1 MRSIGWIAG
10 LAALLAGGG
19 AFAQQKGAAA
29 EAGKPLSI
37 EDFVRLPAYSSPV
50 ISRNGRYF
58 AVTIPINGR
67 LNLAVVDLENRQGTG
82 LTNFSECDVLN
93 PRWVG
98 NDRLVF
104 TLGQTNTPTGPG
116 RFDCGG
122 LFMVSRDGKSF
133 QRLAETVRDAR
144 RQNRFV
150 YRGLSFLSTIPNN
163 DEEILATGNLRDAES
178 VDLYR
183 LNITNG
189 RSTLITPTRPT
200 RTQDWLLDR
209 NRVPRVV
216 TSWVKDTTTQIVH
229 YRKDEN
235 SPWEEIARY
244 EWTEPNKFYPLSFE
258 ADNRILHVA
267 MNAGR
272 DTLAVVRYDPDA
284 RKVLGV
290 VYEHPKFDMGGEG
303 GGRVITDPVTD
314 ELLGYV
320 VEGERPQTFWL
331 NERERRLQAMVDG
344 ALPGRYNDVRRMRG
358 DQYLVTSFSDVEPA
372 TWYILDEGKRTLE
385 ELFASRPWL
394 AGGRLVEMRPFFLK
408 TRDGLEILSYYFLPK
423 NHKPGEKL
431 PTVVHIHGGPSARTD
446 FWGRIGFGVREAQV
460 LASRGY
466 AVVVPNF
473 RITPGLGNRVYY
485 GGFGTMGRQMLED
498 HEDAAKWAVEQ
509 GFADPERIC
518 ISGASYG
525 GYATLM
531 ALARFPQ
538 TFRCG
543 VAGLVV
549 SDWPLAL
556 TSSAGD
562 IAFSPAAVTFFERA
576 IGVKRVADIPPEI
589 SPVNLADRIKHP
601 VMFYAGADD
610 IRTPLEQTTRMIRA
624 LERAGNPPK
633 TVLIKPG
640 EGHGFGRVENNAELY
655 NAILKFL
662 DEQIGPGSRR

>member
-1 MRSIGWIAG
+1 MHSLGRI
-10 LAALLAGGG
+10 AALAILVASGG
-19 AFAQQKGAAA
+19 AVAQPTAVAAD
-29 EAGKPLSI
+29 KPLTV
-37 EDFVRLPAYSSPV
+37 EDFVRLPAYSNPV

-116 RFDCGG
+116 TFDCGG
-122 LFMVSRDGKSF
+122 LFMVGRDGKSF

-144 RQNRFV
+144 RQNRR
-150 YRGLSFLSTIPNN
+150 YRSLVFLSTIPNN
-163 DEEILATGNLRDAES
+163 DEEILAAGNLRDAES

-258 ADNRILHVA
+258 ADNQVLHVA

-272 DTLAVVRYDPDA
+272 ETLGVYRYDPNQ
-284 RKVLGV
+284 RKVLGP
-290 VYEHPKFDMGGEG
+290 VYEHPKFDMAGQG

-314 ELLGYV
+314 ELLGYR

-331 NERERRLQAMVDG
+331 AERERRTQAMVDG
-344 ALPGRYNDVRRMRG
+344 ALPGRFNEVRRMRG
-358 DQYLVTSFSDVEPA
+358 DQHLVTSYSDVEPT
-372 TWYILDEGKRTLE
+372 TWFILDEGKRTLE

-394 AGGRLVEMRPFFLK
+394 SGGRMVEMRPFFLK

-431 PTVVHIHGGPSARTD
+431 PTVVHIHGGPAVRAD
-446 FWGRIGFGVREAQV
+446 YWGRLGFGVIEAQV

-485 GGFGTMGRQMLED
+485 GGFGTMGRQMIED
-498 HEDAAKWAVEQ
+498 HEDAARWAVAQ

-549 SDWPLAL
+549 SDWSLLMTSPATDLA
-556 TSSAGD
+556 S
-562 IAFSPAAVTFFERA
+562 SPAAVIQVNRM
-576 IGVKRVADIPPEI
+576 IGADSPSRYPADIQ
-589 SPVNLADRIKHP
+589 PVNLAEQIKNP
-601 VMFYAGADD
+601 LMFYAGADD

-633 TVLIKPG
+633 SVVIVPG
-640 EGHGFGRVENNAELY
+640 EGHGFGRVENNVTLY
-655 NAILKFL
+655 SAMLKFL